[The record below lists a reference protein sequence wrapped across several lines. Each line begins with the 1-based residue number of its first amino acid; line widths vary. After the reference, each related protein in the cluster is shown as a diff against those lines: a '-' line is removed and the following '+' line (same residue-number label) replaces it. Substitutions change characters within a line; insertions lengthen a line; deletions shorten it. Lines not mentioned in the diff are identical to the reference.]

1 MFSFVLQNNDFLLSL
16 KDGFVEM
23 SDLKAK
29 LTSRNKCE
37 TGKWHYI
44 TASKSSGG

>member
-1 MFSFVLQNNDFLLSL
+1 MFSFGLQINDFLLSL

-23 SDLKAK
+23 SDRKEK

-37 TGKWHYI
+37 IGKWHYI
-44 TASKSSGG
+44 TAYRSSGG